1 MQVLSQRI
9 ASIDALRGIVIV
21 LMALDHVRDYF
32 HASAID
38 PTDLA
43 ETTPELFMTRWV
55 THFCAPIFV
64 LLAGMSAG
72 FMRNSGKTKLA
83 IAQYLVKRG
92 LFLVALEFTIVA
104 IGWQFKLTWWEPILL
119 MQVIWVLGASM
130 ILLAGALFMPRIVQA
145 IFVGVVLLGHNL
157 LPWLAPDLG
166 STVGPIWTI
175 FYGPGMV
182 EIGGQK
188 FFALYS
194 LLPLFGVMLFGYLL
208 SGLYQ
213 LTPAKR
219 RRVLLI
225 SGFLGV
231 VSFILI
237 RALNVYGDP
246 GVWAMQPTFEM
257 TVLSFINTA
266 KYPPSLVFLLMTLSP
281 AFLFLAFADQMTG
294 PIIQRFVALGQASLF
309 FYLIHI
315 FYIHGGAILIGAVTG
330 FDVSQQFKA
339 FYAGY
344 PASFGFGLL
353 GVYAVWSTVVVTL
366 YPLCIWYAGKKRQRA
381 HPILSYI

>member
-9 ASIDALRGIVIV
+9 ASIDALRGIVII

-194 LLPLFGVMLFGYLL
+194 LLPWFGVMLFGYLL

-266 KYPPSLVFLLMTLSP
+266 KYPPSLLFLLMTLSP

-315 FYIHGGAILIGAVTG
+315 FYIHGGAILIGAVIG

>member
-194 LLPLFGVMLFGYLL
+194 LLPWFGVMLFGYLL

>member
-194 LLPLFGVMLFGYLL
+194 LLPWFGVMLFGYLL

-266 KYPPSLVFLLMTLSP
+266 KYPPSLLFLLMTLSP

>member
-9 ASIDALRGIVIV
+9 ASIDSLRGIVIV

-194 LLPLFGVMLFGYLL
+194 LLPWFGVMLFGYLL

-266 KYPPSLVFLLMTLSP
+266 KYPPSLLFLLMTLSP

>member
-9 ASIDALRGIVIV
+9 ASIDALRGIVII

-194 LLPLFGVMLFGYLL
+194 LLPWFGVMLFGYLL

-266 KYPPSLVFLLMTLSP
+266 KYPPSLLFLLMTLSP